1 MCHSCAIAVCW
12 DSSCFLVYDKILP
25 RDMKQSAATDK
36 EPKADQ
42 STDTTKVQP
51 DEAMGFIEVT
61 YRNVGEG

>member
-1 MCHSCAIAVCW
+1 
-12 DSSCFLVYDKILP
+12 
-25 RDMKQSAATDK
+25 MKQSAATDK